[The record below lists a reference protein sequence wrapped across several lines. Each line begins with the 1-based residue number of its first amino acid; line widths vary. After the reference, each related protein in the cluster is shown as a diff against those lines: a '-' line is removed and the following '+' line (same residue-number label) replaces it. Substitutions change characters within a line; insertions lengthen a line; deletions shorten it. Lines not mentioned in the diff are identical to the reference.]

1 MNPATKS
8 LWFQRKNPFNRF
20 LRMKP
25 RENCLNSHGTVRH
38 FPKKCFQ
45 MQFLSALRILNRKTL
60 PTSPFKI
67 SSSLFL
73 VYNFLDF
80 FFRILPEVNWK
91 LEFRTIQNFE
101 FNRGGLSGKRT
112 SWVNQNQDHVI
123 FLSIYNFDC
132 FKNHGS

>member
-1 MNPATKS
+1 
-8 LWFQRKNPFNRF
+8 
-20 LRMKP
+20 MKP

-101 FNRGGLSGKRT
+101 FNRGGLS
-112 SWVNQNQDHVI
+112 QI
-123 FLSIYNFDC
+123 IYLA
-132 FKNHGS
+132 KEQAELIKIKIM